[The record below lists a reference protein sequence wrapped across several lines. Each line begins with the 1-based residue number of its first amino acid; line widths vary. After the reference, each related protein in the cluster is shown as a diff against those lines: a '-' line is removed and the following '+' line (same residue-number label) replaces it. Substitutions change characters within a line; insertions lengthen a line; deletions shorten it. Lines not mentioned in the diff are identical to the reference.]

1 MANHLDE
8 LLRYFALHDD
18 GSPAALRIIASI
30 LPLKSDYAADPS
42 TYELNKRIGLLLAN
56 EQSTMIFAAPFLI
69 NAVNANRDEPARR
82 DVLSAMAKVFE
93 AQGDL
98 ERENLVLQEAVNL
111 APALYRDLA
120 LSWQR
125 LGKLDKASRAFNAII
140 AHLESVARS
149 NAKSRGEEMAQIIW
163 PDRVICTRYGELSRK
178 VDLFIKARRL
188 GLTSDTKVILPAP
201 DDWVCNKALLAYWQ
215 DQHADSITILTDP
228 EEIANAHARYES
240 SEILA
245 DIFRLPNGRAFDHFL
260 SYPAIWALWEEAGHG
275 SLLSFREDHD
285 QIGRQ
290 WLEARGVPD
299 DAWFVGLHVRE
310 SGYHQDGGVNF
321 NDLRNDRI
329 FDYLPAVQAIS
340 EAGGWIV
347 RIGDPSMTPM
357 PAHPRVID
365 YAVET
370 DRSPELDLFFCAR
383 ALFMIAATSGPA
395 EVANVFGTPV
405 LGANVFPFGNSPNSR
420 NDLYLHKLCQR
431 RADGHLLD
439 IAEMVAPPRRN
450 MQTPQ
455 YFAKAGLEVIPNTA
469 DDLREATIEMLAR
482 QQGTFQCTPTD
493 EAALERYRTMS
504 EVDGIGIPARPAA
517 SFLRRH
523 PHLIRG

>member
-1 MANHLDE
+1 M
-8 LLRYFALHDD
+8 
-18 GSPAALRIIASI
+18 I
-30 LPLKSDYAADPS
+30 L
-42 TYELNKRIGLLLAN
+42 
-56 EQSTMIFAAPFLI
+56 AAPFLI
-69 NAVNANRDEPARR
+69 NAVNRDEPARR

-140 AHLESVARS
+140 AHLESEARS

-163 PDRVICTRYGELSRK
+163 PDRVICTRYGELARK

-245 DIFRLPNGRAFDHFL
+245 DIFRSPMAVLSIISSVTQPSGHFGKR
-260 SYPAIWALWEEAGHG
+260 PAT
-275 SLLSFREDHD
+275 
-285 QIGRQ
+285 
-290 WLEARGVPD
+290 ARCYL
-299 DAWFVGLHVRE
+299 FVKTMIRSGASGLRPRCSRRCLVRWSTRSQ

-321 NDLRNDRI
+321 TDLRNDRI

-347 RIGDPSMTPM
+347 RIGDPLTPM
-357 PAHPRVID
+357 PAHLGLSTMLLKR
-365 YAVET
+365 T
-370 DRSPELDLFFCAR
+370 DARNLIYFCAS

-395 EVANVFGTPV
+395 EVPMFGTPV
-405 LGANVFPFGNSPNSR
+405 LGANVFPSG
-420 NDLYLHKLCQR
+420 
-431 RADGHLLD
+431 
-439 IAEMVAPPRRN
+439 
-450 MQTPQ
+450 
-455 YFAKAGLEVIPNTA
+455 TA
-469 DDLREATIEMLAR
+469 
-482 QQGTFQCTPTD
+482 
-493 EAALERYRTMS
+493 
-504 EVDGIGIPARPAA
+504 
-517 SFLRRH
+517 
-523 PHLIRG
+523 